1 MACSCQPANQ
11 IIAFIRT
18 IAIFFRRTMPRHSA
32 PSEEYQRTFTFPPPD
47 YHSPRDP
54 AAPRRTETAKEIL
67 ARSSAPEIRK
77 LVETGQV
84 ASAAHIQEIP
94 VATFVRDNRR
104 ALQWFVQRLANGA
117 AARDASH
124 QEAAWQLLQQFDALA
139 DFALALELQ
148 KIGLCDSTTSF
159 GRDFGAGSNSVL
171 LWGFRRVM
179 EKYDGKK
186 R

>member
-1 MACSCQPANQ
+1 
-11 IIAFIRT
+11 
-18 IAIFFRRTMPRHSA
+18 MPRHSA
-32 PSEEYQRTFTFPPPD
+32 PSGEYQRTFKFPPPD
-47 YHSPRDP
+47 YRSPRDP
-54 AAPRRTETAKEIL
+54 AAPRRTEAAQEIL

-84 ASAAHIQEIP
+84 ASATHTQEIP

-104 ALQWFVQRLANGA
+104 ALRWFVQRLANGA

-124 QEAAWQLLQQFDALA
+124 QGAAWQLLQQFDALA
-139 DFALALELQ
+139 DLPLALELQ

-159 GRDFGAGSNSVL
+159 SRNFGAGSNSVL
-171 LWGFRRVM
+171 LWGFREAM
-179 EKYDGKK
+179 KKYEERK